1 MEKCPIA
8 MNSIVCGLQELKALT
23 RDYQNSMFLS
33 LEYSSYRKNENY
45 YDFEKEKPMVGSPV
59 FVFEK

>member
-1 MEKCPIA
+1 
-8 MNSIVCGLQELKALT
+8 
-23 RDYQNSMFLS
+23 MFLS
-33 LEYSSYRKNENY
+33 QEYSSYKKNENY